1 LSTYQDSAITD
12 ADTTLQGRPQVDVRG
27 MPGNRHRIIYDG
39 LNLALR
45 QGTGITTYTRNLT
58 RVARKIGYEVGVVFG
73 TSFTPKRD
81 AN

>member
-1 LSTYQDSAITD
+1 
-12 ADTTLQGRPQVDVRG
+12 